1 MEAETITKTFE
12 KEFGDKK
19 FITNDRVLEE
29 ESKAPYLVSPVLSK
43 MGKKVI
49 GVVMADDEEDIFN
62 AVRLC
67 DTHHIPLLA
76 RGAGTSTIGQVL
88 PISPSTIVLDI
99 NRMREVIESDDS
111 WVRITPSVKVFKA
124 LQYLRKRG
132 KELRV
137 YPSSFYI
144 STLGGYI
151 AGGDV
156 GIGSFQYGYHFD
168 NGGINSV
175 RVVGPTGKY
184 ELRGEDTLGVAQ
196 AAGTTGIISSAELAT
211 VDYEDWKDQL
221 VTFNSVEEVTKYLV
235 RVRDYKSKIRRITI
249 EDKETLSSV
258 AKDRLDKVGEWN
270 VIVASTLSLGE
281 EVNMRFLDELAF
293 AAIYVTMSRLTSFKD
308 YFYEVR
314 LLPLESFSRVVK
326 QVKMALGSSVLV
338 HGDVMTL
345 RGETIVYTVFMS
357 DKGNFPVIDSIM
369 TREGIPFEIHSI
381 EVNYRVDEESRLNL
395 MKKLKRTIDPNNIL
409 NPGKLLL

>member
-1 MEAETITKTFE
+1 MEVEIAIKAFE
-12 KEFGDKK
+12 KEFGKK
-19 FITNDRVLEE
+19 FITDNKILEE
-29 ESKAPYLVSPVLSK
+29 ESRAPYLVSPILSK

-49 GVVMADDEEDIFN
+49 GVIMAEDEDDISN

-67 DTHHIPLLA
+67 DIYRIPLLA

-99 NRMREVIESDDS
+99 NKMKEVIELDDN
-111 WVRITPSVKVFKA
+111 WVRVTPSVKVLKA

-168 NGGINSV
+168 NGGINSIKV
-175 RVVGPTGKY
+175 IGPTGKY
-184 ELRGEDTLGVAQ
+184 ELKGKDTLAIAQ
-196 AAGTTGIISSAELAT
+196 AAGTTGIISSAELAI

-221 VTFNSVEEVTKYLV
+221 ITFNDVEEVSKYLKKMGEY
-235 RVRDYKSKIRRITI
+235 RDKIRRITI
-249 EDKETLSSV
+249 EDKGALSLV
-258 AKDRLDKVGEWN
+258 AKDRLDKIGEWN

-293 AAIYVTMSRLTSFKD
+293 AAIYVTMSRLTSFKE
-308 YFYEVR
+308 YF
-314 LLPLESFSRVVK
+314 
-326 QVKMALGSSVLV
+326 
-338 HGDVMTL
+338 
-345 RGETIVYTVFMS
+345 
-357 DKGNFPVIDSIM
+357 
-369 TREGIPFEIHSI
+369 
-381 EVNYRVDEESRLNL
+381 
-395 MKKLKRTIDPNNIL
+395 
-409 NPGKLLL
+409 